1 MNDKLYRI
9 GLHAV
14 IITSLILLAL
24 LLNLR
29 IMTAQA
35 NQAEPEVPDRTQL
48 QEKTVTVRQAED
60 RTEGWVDKLAER
72 LPNPWGKRP
81 IALIALPELYAVDA
95 AGRVLGPADSLGIFD
110 LPLLTVRQDMIDW
123 ERKALVDETALEA
136 LKLLRLINDR
146 EELAPLV
153 SGIKIQRDQV
163 IAFINLGKAL
173 PVIFG
178 AGNWEQKVENL
189 VEYYR
194 QLGADN
200 LTRQAQSLDL
210 RVEGRILVKRNG

>member
-1 MNDKLYRI
+1 MNEKLYRI

-29 IMTAQA
+29 IMNAQA
-35 NQAEPEVPDRTQL
+35 TQAEPDVPDRSQL
-48 QEKTVTVRQAED
+48 QDKPATARPSEEQA
-60 RTEGWVDKLAER
+60 EGWVDKIAER
-72 LPNPWGKRP
+72 LPALWGKRP
-81 IALIALPELYAVDA
+81 IALIALPELFAVDA
-95 AGRVLGPADSLGIFD
+95 AGRVLGPADSLGLYD
-110 LPLLTVRQDMIDW
+110 LPLLTIRQDMIDW
-123 ERKALVDETALEA
+123 QRKALVDETALEA

-153 SGIKIQRDQV
+153 SGLKVQRDQV
-163 IAFINLGKAL
+163 IAFINLGKTL
-173 PVIFG
+173 PVVFG
-178 AGNWEQKVENL
+178 SGNWEQKVENL

-210 RVEGRILVKRNG
+210 RVEGRIVVKRNG

>member
-1 MNDKLYRI
+1 MNEKLYRI

-14 IITSLILLAL
+14 IITSLILFAL

-35 NQAEPEVPDRTQL
+35 TQAEPEVPNRMQL
-48 QEKTVTVRQAED
+48 QEKTAAVKTAED
-60 RTEGWVDKLAER
+60 GTEGWIDKLAER

-81 IALIALPELYAVDA
+81 IALIALPELFAVDA
-95 AGRVLGPADSLGIFD
+95 GGRVLGPADSLGLCD

-123 ERKALVDETALEA
+123 DRKMLIDETALDA

-153 SGIKIQRDQV
+153 SGIKVQRDQV
-163 IAFINLGKAL
+163 IAYINLGKTL

-178 AGNWEQKVENL
+178 TGNWEQKVENL

-194 QLGADN
+194 QLGADH
-200 LTRQAQSLDL
+200 LTRQAKSLDL